1 MDAYFLSSLQQSF
14 VTITSCLQVN
24 SWNLLPM
31 SAFNVHVQYVL
42 RTLHLEPAKEVLNVV
57 FTVKFTVWTDPEQSV
72 ISMVL
77 CKEFKDLDREH

>member
-1 MDAYFLSSLQQSF
+1 
-14 VTITSCLQVN
+14 
-24 SWNLLPM
+24 M
-31 SAFNVHVQYVL
+31 SAFNVHVLYVL

-72 ISMVL
+72 ICMVL